1 MASEEKEDEKLP
13 LISYRK
19 LKTNDREELD
29 RLRFALV
36 DGEHGFFQL
45 DVDDEV
51 DEFDQ
56 VAATEKRATFGKDIK
71 RVYEMGKKFLKDLN
85 EDTKKQYLHT
95 QYETFETGGYIP
107 LFEEY
112 AYKANEI
119 ACVESFDLV
128 RDISEE
134 EEEEDE
140 NKTDFMKQPS
150 GARGRIDW
158 PIEVPEMKGAFNRF
172 YQKCDEIARI
182 LFCSFAKALSM
193 QNERAFEKHFSRDS
207 HCAMRFMRYPQVTQ
221 IDDKNSKDA
230 DDDDKNNNNN
240 NNTNNNNNAK
250 EVGVSE
256 HTDFE
261 MMTFLHQN
269 ECGLYVK
276 KRKGEWMAAPTL
288 REDEA
293 KLLVIISDGLE
304 VFTNGMYKATPHRV
318 ERPENKERFSIVRFN
333 GVNAETEMYALPEF
347 VGNND
352 GANKRKRGKATTIT
366 QLDLITTKVE
376 EADGNL
382 KDLVKRK
389 KHPKEALS
397 SNPERFAQLL
407 LMAKDYDNQWYICLV
422 LHKSGEFAERYT
434 GFIGK
439 VETWYEKNALAETCI
454 FAACEALEEIT
465 LPENAKTRVTEKARF
480 RFHGWLQENKMAIEH
495 ECVLVLNNA
504 REKEAV
510 LKDFNVD
517 ACAKDLSVI
526 PKWFKVEDIPY
537 AEMPEDDMHWYP
549 MVIQNVKENE
559 KKDDIIHGGY
569 FTFDNDVLKDFE
581 IKTYPKVSSS

>member
-1 MASEEKEDEKLP
+1 MSDENLP
-13 LISYRK
+13 LISYRR
-19 LKTNDREELD
+19 LKSNDEEELA
-29 RLRFALV
+29 RLKYALV
-36 DGEHGFFQL
+36 DSEYGFIQL
-45 DVDDEV
+45 VVDD
-51 DEFDQ
+51 DSDD
-56 VAATEKRATFGKDIK
+56 TSKFGKDIK
-71 RVYEMGKKFLKDLN
+71 RVYDSGRKFFKELS
-85 EDTKKQYLHT
+85 EDEKKQYVHT
-95 QYETFETGGYIP
+95 QYETFETGGYVP

-128 RDISEE
+128 RDIEDE
-134 EEEEDE
+134 KDEEDE
-140 NKTDFMKQPS
+140 NNETDDDFTKQPS

-158 PIEVPEMKGAFNRF
+158 PVEVPEMKNAFNIF
-172 YQKCDEIARI
+172 YRKCDEIARV
-182 LFCSFAKALSM
+182 LFLSFAKALSVKD
-193 QNERAFEKHFSRDS
+193 ERAFEKHFSRDS
-207 HCAMRFMRYPQVTQ
+207 HCAMRFMRYPNN
-221 IDDKNSKDA
+221 DD
-230 DDDDKNNNNN
+230 NNNNN
-240 NNTNNNNNAK
+240 DKKKNKSKSSDDAK

-269 ECGLYVK
+269 ERGLYVK
-276 KRKGEWMAAPTL
+276 KRRGKNRDEEGEWMSAPVL
-288 REDEA
+288 QEDEA
-293 KLLVIISDGLE
+293 KFLVIISDGLE
-304 VFTNGMYKATPHRV
+304 AFTNGTYKATPHRV
-318 ERPENKERFSIVRFN
+318 ERPENRERFSIVRFN
-333 GVNAETEMYALPEF
+333 GVNAETQVNPLPDF
-347 VGNND
+347 VG
-352 GANKRKRGKATTIT
+352 AKRKRGKAMTT

>member
-1 MASEEKEDEKLP
+1 M
-13 LISYRK
+13 
-19 LKTNDREELD
+19 
-29 RLRFALV
+29 
-36 DGEHGFFQL
+36 
-45 DVDDEV
+45 
-51 DEFDQ
+51 
-56 VAATEKRATFGKDIK
+56 
-71 RVYEMGKKFLKDLN
+71 
-85 EDTKKQYLHT
+85 
-95 QYETFETGGYIP
+95 
-107 LFEEY
+107 
-112 AYKANEI
+112 
-119 ACVESFDLV
+119 
-128 RDISEE
+128 
-134 EEEEDE
+134 
-140 NKTDFMKQPS
+140 
-150 GARGRIDW
+150 
-158 PIEVPEMKGAFNRF
+158 
-172 YQKCDEIARI
+172 
-182 LFCSFAKALSM
+182 
-193 QNERAFEKHFSRDS
+193 
-207 HCAMRFMRYPQVTQ
+207 
-221 IDDKNSKDA
+221 
-230 DDDDKNNNNN
+230 
-240 NNTNNNNNAK
+240 
-250 EVGVSE
+250 
-256 HTDFE
+256 
-261 MMTFLHQN
+261 
-269 ECGLYVK
+269 K
-276 KRKGEWMAAPTL
+276 KRQGEWMAAPTL

-333 GVNAETEMYALPEF
+333 GVNAETEVYALPEF
-347 VGNND
+347 VVNND